1 MMKFLWTLFQFVL
14 GLVLLFL
21 TVGIGWMLCAF
32 PVKFPAAT
40 ILWPFAISF
49 AAGACFFLFIS
60 RIQLLYVFG
69 HELTHWFT
77 AKLFLRETGPLNV
90 GSEGGSVAIQKPNI
104 WITLAPYFVPFYTLL
119 WLACYA
125 VFRFA
130 YGPPNDMALRVLW
143 CGIGLSY
150 AYHVIMT
157 LYSLIREQ
165 SDLRTN
171 GYFFSLALILFVNS
185 VVIAMTI
192 ISLGGNWDSA
202 FELLKKKLDME
213 FSGITTVCEKTYEGI
228 QTAVNWIRDTLF

>member
-1 MMKFLWTLFQFVL
+1 MKFLWTVCQFVL

-32 PVKFPAAT
+32 PVKFPAET

-49 AAGACFFLFIS
+49 AVGTAFFLFIS
-60 RIQLLYVFG
+60 RMQVMYVFG

-90 GSEGGSVAIQKPNI
+90 GSDGGSVAIQKPNI

-119 WLACYA
+119 WLAYYA
-125 VFRFA
+125 IFRFA
-130 YGPPNDMALRVLW
+130 YGPPNAMALRVLW

-157 LYSLIREQ
+157 LHSLIREQ

-171 GYFFSLALILFVNS
+171 GYFFSLSLILLVNTI
-185 VVIAMTI
+185 VIAVAI
-192 ISLGGNWDSA
+192 ISLGGNWESA
-202 FELLKKKLDME
+202 FELLTKKLGLE
-213 FSGITTVCEKTYEGI
+213 LSGLTAICEKVYEGI